1 MIPHVQ
7 PIKSVLRDTDRIH
20 LIHSIIN
27 DAPLHLKGCRIHIE
41 KYMSTSGA
49 IKDYF
54 PLHDYKRLNE
64 IAMKWQSFFQ
74 TPKTEW
80 YTSICIFLLFLS
92 MWLLIVFV
100 FVVYNIPYNRVK
112 TQESCSIV
120 TCMPCCFK
128 KGGNT
133 KICCCTAAQ
142 CFPASTY
149 DNYTPVLVWP
159 DIIERVRGNETDYS

>member
-1 MIPHVQ
+1 M
-7 PIKSVLRDTDRIH
+7 
-20 LIHSIIN
+20 
-27 DAPLHLKGCRIHIE
+27 
-41 KYMSTSGA
+41 
-49 IKDYF
+49 
-54 PLHDYKRLNE
+54 
-64 IAMKWQSFFQ
+64 
-74 TPKTEW
+74 
-80 YTSICIFLLFLS
+80 
-92 MWLLIVFV
+92 
-100 FVVYNIPYNRVK
+100 VYNIPYNRVK

-159 DIIERVRGNETDYS
+159 DIIERVRGNNETEYSFNTIYYYLLALYPTSLILYNIYIEYFGEEIALHALFLNHMTNWLTFATICGLLTWIHIAYVTYHYIPTVFTAYTLTT